1 MDLRTAEETKRR
13 LLSEKASLEE
23 KVIGLEKK
31 KSNEVCCL
39 NVFVFSVHSIFILIF
54 LFDCTDFFGVQMENL
69 QKDFEK
75 ECKGLKLQVSELQRK
90 LEEAKHD
97 LIGAQSGLEAKDK
110 ELEMLQNNLKELEE
124 LREMK
129 EVNILY

>member
-1 MDLRTAEETKRR
+1 
-13 LLSEKASLEE
+13 
-23 KVIGLEKK
+23 
-31 KSNEVCCL
+31 
-39 NVFVFSVHSIFILIF
+39 
-54 LFDCTDFFGVQMENL
+54 MENL

-75 ECKGLKLQVSELQRK
+75 ECKGLRLQVSELQRK

-97 LIGAQSGLEAKDK
+97 LISAQSGLDAKDK

-129 EVNILY
+129 EVNMLY

>member
-1 MDLRTAEETKRR
+1 
-13 LLSEKASLEE
+13 
-23 KVIGLEKK
+23 
-31 KSNEVCCL
+31 
-39 NVFVFSVHSIFILIF
+39 
-54 LFDCTDFFGVQMENL
+54 MENL

-75 ECKGLKLQVSELQRK
+75 ECKALRLQVSELQRK

-97 LIGAQSGLEAKDK
+97 LVVARSGLEAKDR

-129 EVNILY
+129 EVNILYKVFTTITIPSSQASCDRLYDPQYLLVHYCEDSF